1 MANDEPL
8 RITCEGCP
16 RGATCDCLVDFILA
30 ERDAEVLSLDAA
42 APPRRRR
49 RDRDLDLDTDLA
61 LAFHALAG
69 AGMEPELLAVRRNGV
84 PRAS

>member
-1 MANDEPL
+1 MAYDEPL

-30 ERDAEVLSLDAA
+30 EREAAVLPIDAA
-42 APPRRRR
+42 APARRRGAR
-49 RDRDLDLDTDLA
+49 ELDLDPDLA
-61 LAFHALAG
+61 AAMRALAS
-69 AGMEPELLAVRRNGV
+69 AGLQPELLALRPNGV

>member
-1 MANDEPL
+1 MAYDEPL

-42 APPRRRR
+42 APQRRRR
-49 RDRDLDLDTDLA
+49 SRDLDLDADLA
-61 LAFHALAG
+61 AAFDAIAG
-69 AGMEPELLAVRRNGV
+69 AGMEPELLALRPNGV
-84 PRAS
+84 SRAS

>member
-1 MANDEPL
+1 MAYDEPL

-30 ERDAEVLSLDAA
+30 ERDAEVLPIGAA
-42 APPRRRR
+42 LPRRRGR
-49 RDRDLDLDTDLA
+49 ELDLDADLA
-61 LAFHALAG
+61 RAMGTLAG
-69 AGMEPELLAVRRNGV
+69 AGLEPELLSVRRNGV

>member
-1 MANDEPL
+1 MAYDEPL

-30 ERDAEVLSLDAA
+30 ERDAEVLPLDAA
-42 APPRRRR
+42 ALPRRRR
-49 RDRDLDLDTDLA
+49 AQDLDLDADLA
-61 LAFHALAG
+61 RAFHALAADG
-69 AGMEPELLAVRRNGV
+69 LEPELLSVRRNGV

>member
-30 ERDAEVLSLDAA
+30 ERDAEVLPIGASSA
-42 APPRRRR
+42 PRRRR
-49 RDRDLDLDTDLA
+49 SRELDLDADLA
-61 LAFHALAG
+61 LAMHTLAS
-69 AGMEPELLAVRRNGV
+69 AEMEPELLSVHRNGV

>member
-1 MANDEPL
+1 MAYDEPL

-30 ERDAEVLSLDAA
+30 ERDAEVLPLDAGTPA
-42 APPRRRR
+42 RRRR
-49 RDRDLDLDTDLA
+49 ARELDLDPDLA
-61 LAFHALAG
+61 LAMRALAG
-69 AGMEPELLAVRRNGV
+69 AGLEPELLALRPNGV

>member
-30 ERDAEVLSLDAA
+30 ERDAEVLPLDPAS
-42 APPRRRR
+42 PRRRR
-49 RDRDLDLDTDLA
+49 ARELDLDADLSLA
-61 LAFHALAG
+61 LHALAG
-69 AGMEPELLAVRRNGV
+69 AALEPELLAVRPNDV
-84 PRAS
+84 SRAS

>member
-1 MANDEPL
+1 MAYDEPL

-30 ERDAEVLSLDAA
+30 ERDAEVLPIDAA
-42 APPRRRR
+42 IPRRRGR
-49 RDRDLDLDTDLA
+49 ELDLDADLA
-61 LAFHALAG
+61 LAMRTLAG
-69 AGMEPELLAVRRNGV
+69 ADLQPELLSVRRNGV